1 MEDAHSL
8 ALRQRRNET
17 LRGTE
22 KSDARDHATDARQS
36 TTGTRRPP
44 YHSPG
49 SLSGRTTEGRILVDT
64 AWT

>member
-8 ALRQRRNET
+8 ALRQGRDKT
-17 LRGTE
+17 LRATE

-36 TTGTRRPP
+36 TARTRRSP

-64 AWT
+64 ARP